1 MNLLKKLSS
10 KCLAGL
16 LAAATIISGVPS
28 TAVYAAPET
37 YKAAE
42 TSANVQRSDAAAVS
56 RAVAAVN
63 KARRTGSAEDI
74 KTAWELIAA
83 LSPIDRLKLY
93 VELTKDYYY
102 KNYRNKGFKYF
113 NAEKYLEAN
122 EDVRLA
128 ARMYSPDDMFAY
140 ALKHYLEQGIFE
152 GRSSGTGFDPM
163 VAIIAKPEIL
173 FDIVF
178 SPDKEIP
185 DLIHAS
191 FIRVTGKTTTDSY
204 QVLRDSLIVI
214 DKSVDNAVTDG
225 SGLIPFDNAGNDD
238 DDDDDDE
245 SDNAGN
251 EDNEYNDDDYYDD
264 DDDFRVPHYV
274 NNKSIDIDPYV
285 LYRDSYENALFSFTS
300 YNPFDDRNSNKVVN
314 VRFMG
319 ENYRRAKE
327 LSQGKKYT
335 LMLYFCGTNLEED
348 EYNRSVSGELVS
360 LMQADMSNVNVIL
373 CVGGTVSYGNS
384 LMNRDSADGSTYG
397 ASNLRSGI
405 YYLNPDALSSIRDRL
420 MRVDTDKG
428 DAMYQ
433 LAGTKAGTDLS
444 QGLHFDDIITPDS
457 FIQLVSTSAVDM
469 ADPSFLA
476 GFINLSTNLFPA
488 ENYGL
493 TLSDHGGG
501 LEGGVIYTDSMNSG
515 STVFEENWLTV
526 YKLESALASTD
537 LYRDR
542 SVSSDGKL
550 GVIYYNACLMGSTGQ
565 AYNTKDYYRYM
576 VASEECSSGHTSYRY
591 LVTGLNDDVAEGRSD
606 REIAIHFAEVYG
618 EYPKTHH
625 GFDGVYVGSIA
636 VFSSEDMEDMGD
648 NINDLARELSRILG
662 TDDYAGRGLKND
674 VFMAIRKASLSCYPT
689 NAADDD
695 EYYGH
700 FLDKTRFVDIGELLT
715 HVKYNLNKVSRNN
728 YNSDD
733 IKELER
739 LMSKLDRT
747 LNSGFLVFLSMYNTD
762 IGGIYK
768 YAEDSAVP
776 LNYTMDV
783 ERDIWT
789 DIRAD
794 KDGIR
799 DYLYGSSI
807 YMPLRESVSD
817 FKDSDY
823 YKYYKDTDLNDYVD
837 FIDNYLTYFNDEN
850 GYAGKISA
858 LKEELYD
865 LSKSDNINKL
875 VKQVHDPDNS
885 YLRKVIDENG
895 DTRSYLSFK
904 IADSY
909 EEAGL
914 QTPADSTGNPML
926 DLLETQYSIMMAAVH
941 KQRFK
946 AADSADGSTGVL
958 EVDMICAEAP
968 VAPFAFALDSNTLSF
983 DVTDPAKSIIE
994 GISLEGKT
1002 WDGGV
1007 GESDWQFVLKS
1018 YLEFDSDAKDK
1029 ALGVLFGSYDKDIQ
1043 TLTVMGGTKVK
1054 SSDDPIEECIHFFKK
1069 DSEGY
1074 YDYCGSVRDN
1084 YNNARNEYERI
1095 NRDDTIAIAAY
1106 HYVLQEDEN
1115 GNLTKKTLEFID
1127 GIGFGYFAV
1136 DENNIPYLDT
1146 DIKVA
1151 EKTEDGKYNGAAT
1164 GYVIDL
1170 TGSRGSGEHDHY
1182 SEVGDIGQHERSDT
1196 HVGNGPLAEVDIARA
1211 GGNVIDSI
1219 GRYIVEDY
1227 ANYGDTDTAAKAEP
1241 EETVNSAGGVN
1252 TDAAVETEDTTDNE
1266 VSGDVAGSMPEGA
1279 QYLAEGQESGSDSA
1293 PVADDPSDVVV
1304 SAPAGDSAEGAE
1316 PSPEGEPA
1324 QVSDPS
1330 QESGPAEDEGGQEE
1344 PQADDPSSDDESI
1357 DDSDNEDPGDESNDD
1372 SDDESDGE

>member
-1 MNLLKKLSS
+1 MKLLKKISS
-10 KCLAGL
+10 KCLAGF
-16 LAAATIISGVPS
+16 LAAATIISAAPA

-37 YKAAE
+37 YQAAE
-42 TSANVQRSDAAAVS
+42 TSSNAQRSDAEAVS
-56 RAVAAVN
+56 RAVAAVK

-74 KTAWELIAA
+74 KTAWDLLAV

-93 VELTKDYYY
+93 VELTKEYYY
-102 KNYRNKGFKYF
+102 KNYKNKGFKYF

-128 ARMYSPDDMFAY
+128 ARMYSPDDMSAY

-173 FDIVF
+173 FDIVV

-251 EDNEYNDDDYYDD
+251 EDNEYNEYNDDDYYDD

-373 CVGGTVSYGNS
+373 CVGGTLSYGNS

-405 YYLNPDALSSIRDRL
+405 FYLNPDALSSIRDRL

-565 AYNTKDYYRYM
+565 AYNTKDYFRYM
-576 VASEECSSGHTSYRY
+576 IASEECSSGHTSYRY

-636 VFSSEDMEDMGD
+636 VFSSEDMEDMGN

-674 VFMAIRKASLSCYPT
+674 VFMAIREASLSCYPT

-715 HVKYNLNKVSRNN
+715 HVKYNLDKVSRNK

-1054 SSDDPIEECIHFFKK
+1054 NSDAPIYDCIHFFRK
-1069 DSEGY
+1069 DDEGS
-1074 YDYCGSVRDN
+1074 YDYCGSVRDTEKN
-1084 YNNARNEYERI
+1084 VRDEYERI
-1095 NRDDTIAIAAY
+1095 NNDDVIAIAAY

-1136 DENNIPYLDT
+1136 DEKNIPYLDT

-1182 SEVGDIGQHERSDT
+1182 SEVGDIGQHESSDT
-1196 HVGNGPLAEVDIARA
+1196 HVGNGPLAEVDIA
-1211 GGNVIDSI
+1211 GTDENVIDSI

-1227 ANYGDTDTAAKAEP
+1227 ANYGDTDIAGKADP
-1241 EETVNSAGGVN
+1241 EETVNSAGSVNPDTPEPAPADGPTDGVES
-1252 TDAAVETEDTTDNE
+1252 TPVVDPAEVVAPASAVEPTEGVE
-1266 VSGDVAGSMPEGA
+1266 P
-1279 QYLAEGQESGSDSA
+1279 A
-1293 PVADDPSDVVV
+1293 P
-1304 SAPAGDSAEGAE
+1304 AEGAADGVE
-1316 PSPEGEPA
+1316 PSPEGAPA
-1324 QVSDPS
+1324 EVSDPS
-1330 QESGPAEDEGGQEE
+1330 PESEPADEEGGQEE
-1344 PQADDPSSDDESI
+1344 PASDDTSSDDESS
-1357 DDSDNEDPGDESNDD
+1357 DDSDGGDSEA
-1372 SDDESDGE
+1372 E